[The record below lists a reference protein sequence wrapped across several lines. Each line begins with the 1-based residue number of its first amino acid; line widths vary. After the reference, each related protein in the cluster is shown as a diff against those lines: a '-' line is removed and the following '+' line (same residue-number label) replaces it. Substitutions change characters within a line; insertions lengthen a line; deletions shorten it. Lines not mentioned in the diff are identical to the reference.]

1 MTDESDERLPEER
14 QFRAVW
20 VGWVVVA
27 SVFLWAFIMETAIK
41 ARVTPRDITAN
52 WFAAWGQWAG
62 GLATAA
68 AFFIAALSIRVTGAH
83 ARRDR
88 QVAAEV
94 RDDKD
99 MVQARQL
106 VIFKVNMPEPYS
118 FEGIAFFRVENRS
131 NERFFDI
138 RVPFA
143 DVPGGL
149 ADHSGH
155 RTPELVA
162 AENLIYEYL
171 PTGESLL
178 PYMQAT
184 EEEGWFTQVNLHTSN
199 WAEVKFA
206 VEYTDA
212 RGLRWR
218 QHYGGKIERILTHE
232 AIPVRDADRFQALPK
247 IRTITDDEKRRL
259 GGRFASD
266 LPPLDDD
273 ATLEFLGGPAYL
285 ANWKRVERVGQPR
298 ATDNRGPAGGLQI
311 EFSYP
316 SPGAG
321 QPMWETHLW
330 DELKNCGFTQ
340 QGGSSVGSIM
350 AKTMQCTEANLRG
363 VVAAF
368 DEAIANANDRFEANE
383 LAAAQRA
390 HAAAEASAEQAADR
404 QAYLDELTREFAKPG
419 QADWQMRNDPD
430 DETFGLDDF

>member
-1 MTDESDERLPEER
+1 MTEESDERLPEER

-20 VGWVVVA
+20 VGWVVVGFLFLSGFVTATVIKA
-27 SVFLWAFIMETAIK
+27 SVA
-41 ARVTPRDITAN
+41 PRDITAN
-52 WFAAWGQWAG
+52 WFAAWGGWAG

-68 AFFIAALSIRVTGAH
+68 AFFIAAFSIRVTGAH

-88 QVAAEV
+88 QIAAEI

-106 VIFKVNMPEPYS
+106 DIFKVNMPEPYS
-118 FEGIAFFRVENRS
+118 FEGLAFFRIENRS
-131 NERFFDI
+131 NKRFFDV
-138 RVPFA
+138 RVQFA
-143 DVPGGL
+143 DAPSGS
-149 ADHSGH
+149 ADHIER

-162 AENLIYEYL
+162 AENRLHEYL
-171 PTGESLL
+171 PVGESLL
-178 PYMQAT
+178 PYMETAADEQ
-184 EEEGWFTQVNLHTSN
+184 WFTQVNLHTSN

-232 AIPVRDADRFQALPK
+232 AVPVRDADRFQALPQVRK
-247 IRTITDDEKRRL
+247 ISDDEKRRM

-273 ATLEFLGGPAYL
+273 ATLQFLGGPAYL

-298 ATDNRGPAGGLQI
+298 ATDYPGPEGGLQI
-311 EFSYP
+311 EFSYL

-321 QPMWETHLW
+321 EPMWETHLW
-330 DELKNCGFTQ
+330 EKLKNLGFTQ
-340 QGGSSVGSIM
+340 HGGTIGGRVVT
-350 AKTMQCTEANLRG
+350 KTLRCTEDNIPD

-368 DEAIANANDRFEANE
+368 DDAIAYANDRFEANE

-390 HAAAEASAEQAADR
+390 HAAAEASVKEAADR

-419 QADWQMRNDPD
+419 EAEWQIRGNR
-430 DETFGLDDF
+430 FA